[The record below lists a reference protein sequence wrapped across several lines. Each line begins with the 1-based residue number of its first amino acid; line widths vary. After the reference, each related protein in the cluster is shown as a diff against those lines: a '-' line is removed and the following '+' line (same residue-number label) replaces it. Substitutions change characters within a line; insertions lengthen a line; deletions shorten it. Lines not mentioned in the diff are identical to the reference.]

1 MTATASPHP
10 SPTPP
15 PSDQVRDT
23 GLPQNTSPSAG
34 GAWLSLTYNLCAL
47 HMLVPPL
54 HPGKHC
60 HLLTSAGHSPGSP
73 GEPFHSHMWLFHTH
87 TCLPCA
93 PAYLLAP
100 SQMAAPTLL
109 SGCAPPPPAA
119 SLSPHFQGF
128 SLAVSP
134 PWHGNGDG
142 KWGIRNLNAVC
153 LACYVL
159 LICPHES
166 DGVFHSWVLIEA

>member
-109 SGCAPPPPAA
+109 SGCAPPPPPR
-119 SLSPHFQGF
+119 SQPQSPFPGLFPGCLSSVAREWRWEVGNQELKRRLF
-128 SLAVSP
+128 SLLCAV
-134 PWHGNGDG
+134 
-142 KWGIRNLNAVC
+142 NLSA
-153 LACYVL
+153 
-159 LICPHES
+159 
-166 DGVFHSWVLIEA
+166 

>member
-10 SPTPP
+10 SPAPP

-73 GEPFHSHMWLFHTH
+73 GEPFHSHMWLFHIH

-109 SGCAPPPPAA
+109 SGCGPPPPPQPA
-119 SLSPHFQGF
+119 SVPISRAFPWLS
-128 SLAVSP
+128 
-134 PWHGNGDG
+134 
-142 KWGIRNLNAVC
+142 
-153 LACYVL
+153 L
-159 LICPHES
+159 LRDTGMEMGSGES
-166 DGVFHSWVLIEA
+166 GT